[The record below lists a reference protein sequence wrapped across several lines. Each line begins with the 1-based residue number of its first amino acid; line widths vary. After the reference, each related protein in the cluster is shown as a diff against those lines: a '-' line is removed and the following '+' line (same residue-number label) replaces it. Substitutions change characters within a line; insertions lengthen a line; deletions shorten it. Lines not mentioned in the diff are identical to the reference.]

1 MTMLWGSSTDF
12 VRSYLRWAG
21 SKRQLLP
28 ILSRYWSDGFSR
40 YIEPFAGS
48 SCLFFH
54 IEPRDA
60 ILGDLNGEL
69 ISAMRA
75 IKLDVGRVI
84 ECLRRLPRSRSNY
97 YRIRR
102 IDPRTLGLCESAA
115 RFLYLNSLCFNGL
128 YRTNIGGQFN
138 VPYCPP
144 GHNTVPEDALV
155 QASVLLRGATLLRG
169 DFEQTI
175 STSGAGDFV
184 YLDPPYALSGRRVF
198 SEYGPTTFQSNDLDR
213 LRKSLVMLEKRGAKF
228 VVSYADCK
236 EARVALRDWKVRRVR
251 TRRNIAGFTGDRKGS
266 YELLATNLEIQ
277 EIV

>member
-1 MTMLWGSSTDF
+1 
-12 VRSYLRWAG
+12 VRSFLRWAG

-54 IEPRDA
+54 IEPSDA

-84 ECLRRLPRSRSNY
+84 ECLQRLPRGRTNY
-97 YRIRR
+97 YRTRR
-102 IDPRTLGLCESAA
+102 IDPRNLGLYESAA

-128 YRTNIGGQFN
+128 YRTNNSGQFN

-144 GHNTVPEDALV
+144 GHNTVPEDALI
-155 QASVLLRGATLLRG
+155 QASALLKKATLMRG

-175 STSGAGDFV
+175 STSGSGDFV

-198 SEYGPTTFQSNDLDR
+198 SEYGPTPFQSSDLDR
-213 LRKSLVMLEKRGAKF
+213 LRKSLVILEKRGAKF

-236 EARVALRDWKVRRVR
+236 EARLAFRDWRVRRVR

-266 YELLATNLEIQ
+266 YELMATNLED
-277 EIV
+277 

>member
-1 MTMLWGSSTDF
+1 
-12 VRSYLRWAG
+12 
-21 SKRQLLP
+21 
-28 ILSRYWSDGFSR
+28 
-40 YIEPFAGS
+40 
-48 SCLFFH
+48 
-54 IEPRDA
+54 
-60 ILGDLNGEL
+60 
-69 ISAMRA
+69 
-75 IKLDVGRVI
+75 
-84 ECLRRLPRSRSNY
+84 
-97 YRIRR
+97 
-102 IDPRTLGLCESAA
+102 
-115 RFLYLNSLCFNGL
+115 
-128 YRTNIGGQFN
+128 
-138 VPYCPP
+138 
-144 GHNTVPEDALV
+144 V